1 MQSLFCLHV
10 YGQIQVKCGTMCS
23 MVKTEELYY
32 QDAYLKEFEGKVLSC
47 EKGKGDSF
55 LVVLDRTA
63 FFPEQGGQGSDIG
76 TISEAVVSHV
86 SISDGIITH
95 VTDRELPVGE
105 LVKGAIDFDHRFSN
119 MQQHTGEHIFSGI
132 VNSKYG
138 FDNVGFHLSDSEVTM
153 DYNGVLTD
161 DDIRNIESLVNRA
174 IWENVEVKCEFPTKE
189 ILDSLQ
195 YRSKK
200 ELTGDVRIV
209 TVVGYDT
216 CACCA
221 PHVARTGEIG
231 LLKVVSCQNYKG
243 GVRVSIL
250 CGKRALEYI
259 NEQLQVVG
267 ELTGLLTTGYD
278 RVVSSV
284 KKLSDENYA
293 LKGELAGCR
302 EQLLGYELD
311 SIDKNKEN
319 VFLKKEAGLDSNLMR
334 KTVNALIETHR
345 GFCGVFSGDEGC
357 GYKYI
362 IATKNEE
369 KDLRALQNMLKEEF
383 GAKGG
388 GSNTMV
394 QGSMGSVDIAD
405 VIKKCESF

>member
-1 MQSLFCLHV
+1 MQSLF
-10 YGQIQVKCGTMCS
+10 YGQRQSKCGTMCS
-23 MVKTEELYY
+23 MVKTEEIYY
-32 QDAYLKEFEGKVLSC
+32 QDAYIREFEAEVLSC

-55 LVVLDRTA
+55 SVVLDRTA
-63 FFPEQGGQGSDIG
+63 FFPEQGGQSSDIG
-76 TISEAVVSHV
+76 TISGAVVSHV
-86 SISDGIITH
+86 SIKDGIITH

-105 LVKGAIDFDHRFSN
+105 RVKGTIDFDHRFSN

-138 FDNVGFHLSDSEVTM
+138 YDNVGFHLSDSEVTM

-161 DDIRNIESLVNRA
+161 SDIRDIELLVNRA
-174 IWENVEVKCEFPTKE
+174 IWENVEVRCEFPSKE

-231 LLKVVSCQNYKG
+231 FLKVISCQNYKG

-250 CGKRALEYI
+250 CGKRALEYV
-259 NEQLQVVG
+259 NSQLLVVN
-267 ELTGLLTTGYD
+267 ELTGLLTTGSD
-278 RVVSSV
+278 RVVASV
-284 KKLSDENYA
+284 KKLSEENYN
-293 LKGELAGCR
+293 LKGELNDCR
-302 EQLLGYELD
+302 EKLIGFELD

-319 VFLKKEAGLDSNLMR
+319 VFLKKESGLDGNLMR
-334 KTVNALIETHR
+334 KVVNALIESHS
-345 GFCGVFSGDEGC
+345 GFCGVFSGDDAL

-362 IATKNEE
+362 IATKGEGR
-369 KDLRALQNMLKEEF
+369 DLKALQNMLREDF

-388 GSNTMV
+388 GSNAMV
-394 QGSMGSVDIAD
+394 QGSMGPVIVAD

>member
-1 MQSLFCLHV
+1 MQSLFLWD
-10 YGQIQVKCGTMCS
+10 YGQRQSKCGTMCS

-32 QDAYLKEFEGKVLSC
+32 QNAYLKEFEGSVLYCS
-47 EKGKGDSF
+47 EGKNGSF
-55 LVVLDRTA
+55 LLVLDRTA
-63 FFPEQGGQGSDIG
+63 FFPEQGGQSSDIG
-76 TISEAVVSHV
+76 TISDAHVSHV
-86 SISDGIITH
+86 SINDGVITH
-95 VTDRELPVGE
+95 VVDREFAVGDK
-105 LVKGAIDFDHRFSN
+105 VSGVIDFGHRFSN

-132 VNSKYG
+132 VSSRFGY
-138 FDNVGFHLSDSEVTM
+138 DNVGFHLSDSEVTM

-161 DDIRNIESLVNRA
+161 EDIRSVEMAVNKA
-174 IWENVEVKCEFPTKE
+174 IWENVEVRCEFPSKE

-250 CGKRALEYI
+250 CGRRALEYI
-259 NEQLQVVG
+259 NTQMSVVG
-267 ELTGLLTTGYD
+267 ELTGLLTTGSD
-278 RVVSSV
+278 KLVSSV

-293 LKGELAGCR
+293 LKGELSECR
-302 EQLLGYELD
+302 EKLIGFELD

-319 VFLKKEAGLDSNLMR
+319 VFLKKEPGLDGNLMR
-334 KTVNALIETHR
+334 KTVNALTEAHS
-345 GFCGVFSGDEGC
+345 GFCGVFSGDDRS

-362 IATKNEE
+362 IATRNGD
-369 KDLRALQNMLKEEF
+369 KDLKSLQNMLRDEY
-383 GAKGG
+383 GVKGG
-388 GSNTMV
+388 GTNAMV
-394 QGSMGSVDIAD
+394 QGSMGPVNIAD
-405 VIKKCESF
+405 VIIKCESF

>member
-1 MQSLFCLHV
+1 MQSLFLWDC
-10 YGQIQVKCGTMCS
+10 GQMKGKCDTMCS
-23 MVKTEELYY
+23 MVKTTELYY
-32 QDAYLKEFEGKVLSC
+32 QDAYLKEFEAEVSSC
-47 EKGKGDSF
+47 TEGRDGSF

-63 FFPEQGGQGSDIG
+63 FFPEQGGQSSDIG
-76 TISEAVVSHV
+76 TISGAGVSHV
-86 SISDGIITH
+86 SIKDGVITH
-95 VTDRELPVGE
+95 ITDKELAVGE
-105 LVKGAIDFDHRFSN
+105 KVRGVIDWNHRFSN

-132 VNSKYG
+132 VNSRYG
-138 FDNVGFHLSDSEVTM
+138 YDNVGFHLSDSEVTM

-161 DDIRNIESLVNRA
+161 DDIREVELAVNKA
-174 IWENVEVKCEFPTKE
+174 IWENIEVKCEFPAKE
-189 ILDSLQ
+189 ILDTLQ

-209 TVVGYDT
+209 TIPGYDS

-231 LLKVVSCQNYKG
+231 FLKVVSCQNYKG

-259 NEQLQVVG
+259 NAQTDVVS
-267 ELTGLLTTGYD
+267 ELTALLTTGSD

-284 KKLSDENYA
+284 KKLSEENYC
-293 LKGELAGCR
+293 LKGELSECR
-302 EQLLGYELD
+302 EKLIGYELD

-319 VFLKKEAGLDSNLMR
+319 VFLKKQSGLDGSLMR
-334 KTVNALIETHR
+334 KTVNALTKAHK
-345 GFCGVFSGDEGC
+345 GFCGMFSGDDST

-362 IATKNEE
+362 IATGDGNR
-369 KDLRALQNMLKEEF
+369 DLKALQGMLHDEY

-388 GSNTMV
+388 GSSAMI
-394 QGSMGSVDIAD
+394 QGSMGPADIAD
-405 VIKKCESF
+405 VILKCESF

>member
-1 MQSLFCLHV
+1 MQSLFLHV
-10 YGQIQVKCGTMCS
+10 YGQRQGKCGTMCS

-47 EKGKGDSF
+47 EKGKDDSF

-63 FFPEQGGQGSDIG
+63 FFPEQGGQSSDIG
-76 TISEAVVSHV
+76 SISDAVVTHV
-86 SISDGIITH
+86 SITDGIITH
-95 VTDRELPVGE
+95 VTDRELPVGVC
-105 LVKGAIDFDHRFSN
+105 VKGIIDFEHRFSN

-153 DYNGVLTD
+153 DYNGVLSD
-161 DDIRNIESLVNRA
+161 EDIREIEAMVNRA
-174 IWENVEVKCEFPTKE
+174 IWENVEVKCEFPAKE

-209 TVVGYDT
+209 TVTGYDT

-231 LLKVVSCQNYKG
+231 ILKVVSCQNYKG

-259 NEQLQVVG
+259 NDQLQVVG
-267 ELTGLLTTGYD
+267 QLTGLLTTGYD
-278 RVVSSV
+278 RIVSSV

-293 LKGELAGCR
+293 LKCELSDCR
-302 EQLLGYELD
+302 EKLIGYELD

-319 VFLKKEAGLDSNLMR
+319 VFLKKETGLDGNLMR
-334 KTVNALIETHR
+334 KVVNALIETR
-345 GFCGVFSGDEGC
+345 SGYCGVFSGDDNA

-362 IATKNEE
+362 IATKGEG
-369 KDLRALQNMLKEEF
+369 KDLKALQNMLREDF

-388 GSNTMV
+388 GSSAMV
-394 QGSMGSVDIAD
+394 QGSMGSVNVAD

>member
-1 MQSLFCLHV
+1 
-10 YGQIQVKCGTMCS
+10 

-32 QDAYLKEFEGKVLSC
+32 QNAYLKEFEGCVLSC
-47 EKGKGDSF
+47 SEGKNGSY

-63 FFPEQGGQGSDIG
+63 FFPEQGGQSSDIG
-76 TISEAVVSHV
+76 TISDANVSHV
-86 SISDGIITH
+86 SINDGIITH
-95 VTDRELPVGE
+95 VVDREFAVGDK
-105 LVKGAIDFDHRFSN
+105 VSGVIDFDHRFSN

-132 VNSKYG
+132 VNSEFGY
-138 FDNVGFHLSDSEVTM
+138 DNVGFHLSDSEVTM

-161 DDIRNIESLVNRA
+161 EDIRSVEMAVNKA
-174 IWENVEVKCEFPTKE
+174 IWENVEVRCEFPSKE

-209 TVVGYDT
+209 TVAGYDT

-250 CGKRALEYI
+250 CGRRALEYI
-259 NEQLQVVG
+259 NAQMSVVG
-267 ELTGLLTTGYD
+267 ELTGLLTTGSD
-278 RVVSSV
+278 KLVSSV

-293 LKGELAGCR
+293 LKGELSECR
-302 EQLLGYELD
+302 EKLIGFELD

-319 VFLKKEAGLDSNLMR
+319 VFLKKEPGLDGNLMR
-334 KTVNALIETHR
+334 KTVNALTEAHG
-345 GFCGVFSGDEGC
+345 GFCGVFSGDEKS

-362 IATKNEE
+362 IATKNGD
-369 KDLRALQNMLKEEF
+369 KDLKSLQNMLREEY

-388 GSNTMV
+388 GSNAMV
-394 QGSMGSVDIAD
+394 QGSMGPVNVAD
-405 VIKKCESF
+405 VIIRCESF

>member
-1 MQSLFCLHV
+1 MQSLFLWD
-10 YGQIQVKCGTMCS
+10 YGQRQSKCGTMCS

-32 QDAYLKEFEGKVLSC
+32 QNAYLKEFEGSVLSC
-47 EKGKGDSF
+47 SEGKNGSF
-55 LVVLDRTA
+55 LLVLDRTA
-63 FFPEQGGQGSDIG
+63 FFPEQGGQSSDIG
-76 TISEAVVSHV
+76 TISDAHVSHV
-86 SISDGIITH
+86 SINDGVITH
-95 VTDRELPVGE
+95 VVDREFAVGDK
-105 LVKGAIDFDHRFSN
+105 VSGVIDFGHRFSN

-132 VNSKYG
+132 VSSRFGY
-138 FDNVGFHLSDSEVTM
+138 DNVGFHLSDSEVTM

-161 DDIRNIESLVNRA
+161 EDIRSVEIAVNKA
-174 IWENVEVKCEFPTKE
+174 IWENVEVRCEFPSKE

-250 CGKRALEYI
+250 CGRRALEYI
-259 NEQLQVVG
+259 NTQMSVVG
-267 ELTGLLTTGYD
+267 ELTGLLTTGSD
-278 RVVSSV
+278 KLVSSV

-293 LKGELAGCR
+293 LKGELSECR
-302 EQLLGYELD
+302 EKLIGFELD

-319 VFLKKEAGLDSNLMR
+319 VFLKKEPGLDGNLMR
-334 KTVNALIETHR
+334 KTVNALTEAHG
-345 GFCGVFSGDEGC
+345 GFCGVFSGDDRS

-362 IATKNEE
+362 IATRNGN
-369 KDLRALQNMLKEEF
+369 KDLKSLQNMLRDEY
-383 GAKGG
+383 GVKGG
-388 GSNTMV
+388 GSNAMV
-394 QGSMGSVDIAD
+394 QGSMGPVNIAD
-405 VIKKCESF
+405 VIIKCESF